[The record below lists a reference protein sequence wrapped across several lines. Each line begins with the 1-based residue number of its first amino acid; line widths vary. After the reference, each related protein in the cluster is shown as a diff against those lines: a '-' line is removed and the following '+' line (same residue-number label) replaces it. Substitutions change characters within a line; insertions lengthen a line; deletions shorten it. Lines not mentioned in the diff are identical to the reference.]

1 MNNTRPS
8 QFNQLKKKC
17 PSVNIPA
24 IPEMRFV
31 LARETNALMK
41 TFFEII
47 TLNNLI
53 L

>member
-1 MNNTRPS
+1 MPAGEH
-8 QFNQLKKKC
+8 
-17 PSVNIPA
+17 IPA

-31 LARETNALMK
+31 LACETNALMK

-47 TLNNLI
+47 TRLRKFNLI